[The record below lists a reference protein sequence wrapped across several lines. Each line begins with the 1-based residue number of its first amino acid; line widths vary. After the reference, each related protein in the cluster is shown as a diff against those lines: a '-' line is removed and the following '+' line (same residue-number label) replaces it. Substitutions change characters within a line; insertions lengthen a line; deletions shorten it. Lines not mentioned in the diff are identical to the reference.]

1 MLKCEV
7 EVARLAQARARPGI
21 LAEHLVLRRGRK
33 AGNERGRNAHA
44 EEGVV
49 AIVPVMVEAGRPQA
63 GLLHGRVISP
73 NRIQSHIMEM
83 TIG

>member
-1 MLKCEV
+1 MDSAAGDLHAELVESGIADNSVMLKCEV

-49 AIVPVMVEAGRPQA
+49 AIVPVMVEAGRP
-63 GLLHGRVISP
+63 
-73 NRIQSHIMEM
+73 
-83 TIG
+83 